1 MTQSGT
7 LKKKTAGFDMEIW
20 KDIEGYQG
28 SYQVSNLGRV
38 KSLLNSKEIILK
50 PINSKGYSSVF
61 LSNGKGTVKK
71 FKIHRLVCI
80 CFLPNLENKPQV
92 NHINGIKTD
101 NRLENLEWSDN
112 SSNQIHAIKTGLKVM
127 KYGSNHGMSKLT
139 EDQVKKIKYE
149 YNDLFEYQIA
159 EIYGITQANVNFIR
173 RGKTWRHV

>member
-1 MTQSGT
+1 MEVWRDVVGYE
-7 LKKKTAGFDMEIW
+7 GF
-20 KDIEGYQG
+20 
-28 SYQVSNLGRV
+28 YQVSNLGRI
-38 KSLLNSKEIILK
+38 KSLERKRIVLKDQKIRIYKEIILK

-80 CFLPNLENKPQV
+80 SFLPNLENKPQV

-159 EIYGITQANVNFIR
+159 EIYGITQANVNCIR